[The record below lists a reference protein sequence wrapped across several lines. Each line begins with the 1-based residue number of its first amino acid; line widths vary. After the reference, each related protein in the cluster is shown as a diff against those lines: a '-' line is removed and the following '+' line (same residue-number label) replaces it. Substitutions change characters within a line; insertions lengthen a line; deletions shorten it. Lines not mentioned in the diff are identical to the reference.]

1 MFVGNA
7 TTSITV
13 TPTVVQTDATVS
25 VRINGGSFAP
35 VSSGTASGSLALN
48 VGSNS
53 VEVRVTARD
62 GITQM
67 TYTVMVTRDEAAPIV
82 TTPTATSFTA
92 TSATLGGNVT
102 SDGGATITERGV
114 VYSATATNADPL
126 IDGTGVTKVTTT
138 GNTGVFTL
146 PVTGLTQSTGYTFKA
161 YAINSEGTA
170 YSSVASFLTLSTD
183 ANLGG
188 LVLDGFGFSPAF
200 ANTTATY
207 AATVQRSDGT
217 VLIRPT
223 SAHSGASLFARVNG
237 GGWVPVSSGS
247 LSLPL
252 PLEFGDNLV
261 EVRVIAQ
268 DGATEQLYSLE
279 VFRNQPRPDA
289 MVGRS
294 VAFMGGANVYS
305 SSYAQQLLLVAT
317 RARAVSG
324 YVAVA
329 NRGNRP
335 DRFNYRGNGDNRY
348 FKVEYRNATGALV
361 SASVKAGLYRTSE
374 MEPSAPVEWLRVTVT
389 PVKKLIVVKGRK
401 KTVTLRKAHTA
412 HINATSVLD
421 PAVRDGVSI
430 RVETR

>member
-1 MFVGNA
+1 MVYSATATNNNPLISGTGVTKVTATGTTGVFTAPVTGLTQGTGYSFKAYAINIEGTSYTDVATFTTLALPPSVTSPNA
-7 TTSITV
+7 TTI
-13 TPTVVQTDATVS
+13 
-25 VRINGGSFAP
+25 
-35 VSSGTASGSLALN
+35 
-48 VGSNS
+48 
-53 VEVRVTARD
+53 
-62 GITQM
+62 
-67 TYTVMVTRDEAAPIV
+67 
-82 TTPTATSFTA
+82 TATG
-92 TSATLGGNVT
+92 ATLGGNVT
-102 SDGGATITERGV
+102 ADGGATITERGV
-114 VYSATATNADPL
+114 VYSAAATNSNPL
-126 IDGTGVTKVTTT
+126 IGGTGVTKVTTT

-146 PVTGLTQSTGYTFKA
+146 PVTGLTQGTGYTFKA

-207 AATVQRSDGT
+207 AATVQRSDEK
-217 VLIRPT
+217 VRIRPT
-223 SAHSGASLFARVNG
+223 SVHPGASLFARVNG
-237 GGWVPVSSGS
+237 GDWVPVSSGS

-294 VAFMGGANVYS
+294 VAFMGGANVYTS
-305 SSYAQQLLLVAT
+305 SSSQQLPLVAT

-374 MEPSAPVEWLRVTVT
+374 MEPGAPVEWLRVTVT
-389 PVKKLIVVKGRK
+389 PVKKRIVVKKRK

-421 PAVRDGVSI
+421 PSVGDGVSI